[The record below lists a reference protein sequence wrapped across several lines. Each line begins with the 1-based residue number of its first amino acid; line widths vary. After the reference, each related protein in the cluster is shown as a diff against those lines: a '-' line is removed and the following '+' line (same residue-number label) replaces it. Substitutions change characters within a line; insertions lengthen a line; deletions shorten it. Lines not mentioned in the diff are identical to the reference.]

1 MIADFDDVD
10 LDLIGTFE
18 AGGMTIE
25 VVDPVT
31 DYAELMETLFDF
43 DAIRSLVAGGFKV
56 AFDAMHAVTG
66 PYATEILVRR
76 LGVQTRHWSSM
87 PRRSRILA
95 VTTPIPTWFTQRR
108 FMIS

>member
-1 MIADFDDVD
+1 VD

-43 DAIRSLVAGGFKV
+43 DAIRSLIAGGF
-56 AFDAMHAVTG
+56 
-66 PYATEILVRR
+66 
-76 LGVQTRHWSSM
+76 
-87 PRRSRILA
+87 
-95 VTTPIPTWFTQRR
+95 QR
-108 FMIS
+108 